1 MHLYPK
7 AVFQRG
13 QRTGNFTGE
22 ALWVEDCPCGNL
34 GVSMGQP
41 PREGTEGA
49 ATGPLGNASTC
60 GAEFSTRLNI
70 RGEEFGKDK
79 VNYLPIKE

>member
-1 MHLYPK
+1 MSPLG
-7 AVFQRG
+7 G
-13 QRTGNFTGE
+13 QRTGKFTGE

-49 ATGPLGNASTC
+49 ATGPLGNASTR
-60 GAEFSTRLNI
+60 GAELSTHLKTS
-70 RGEEFGKDK
+70 GEEFGKDK
-79 VNYLPIKE
+79 VNYLPIKK